1 MVFNPLFLQNGNS
14 NGISNTPKFTK
25 LNNSTYLF
33 SDIIR
38 LLNSGSSENISIM
51 PEESSQAG
59 SGLLNSITNSENVFG
74 NQVPVLESQD
84 KTLLNSL
91 GIQTAGVNDLSKE
104 TNNDSNSV
112 PLALSKTGLTSFL
125 EKILNILALND
136 SNTQKAGNS
145 TSSVVNQKSLNIKD
159 ESQFCS
165 DLINQLKNN
174 NGLTI
179 NIDSL
184 NSTALN
190 SNDKQ
195 QLLNK
200 LFNSV
205 NSSYESSLKLNTDN
219 KSLSDK
225 QLEKVV
231 SILFQLLN
239 QQSVTSVAGG
249 SDLNSKDPSII
260 NSQADNTSTGV
271 EQNIKEQVQQLLNS
285 NQPLTINFKLGD
297 KELGI
302 KIVPDQQDLA
312 KNEKGTPK
320 VATDLENDIATSSNV
335 NGTNNSNKTTSQSN
349 VLTSD
354 NTISNADGKFIVKIT
369 SEKSDFSEGKT
380 RKSPGKLP
388 ESWGTDNFIFFLLI

>member
-179 NIDSL
+179 NIDLL
-184 NSTALN
+184 NSMALN

-205 NSSYESSLKLNTDN
+205 NSSYESSLKLNPN
-219 KSLSDK
+219 
-225 QLEKVV
+225 
-231 SILFQLLN
+231 
-239 QQSVTSVAGG
+239 
-249 SDLNSKDPSII
+249 
-260 NSQADNTSTGV
+260 
-271 EQNIKEQVQQLLNS
+271 
-285 NQPLTINFKLGD
+285 
-297 KELGI
+297 
-302 KIVPDQQDLA
+302 
-312 KNEKGTPK
+312 
-320 VATDLENDIATSSNV
+320 
-335 NGTNNSNKTTSQSN
+335 
-349 VLTSD
+349 
-354 NTISNADGKFIVKIT
+354 
-369 SEKSDFSEGKT
+369 
-380 RKSPGKLP
+380 
-388 ESWGTDNFIFFLLI
+388 FFL